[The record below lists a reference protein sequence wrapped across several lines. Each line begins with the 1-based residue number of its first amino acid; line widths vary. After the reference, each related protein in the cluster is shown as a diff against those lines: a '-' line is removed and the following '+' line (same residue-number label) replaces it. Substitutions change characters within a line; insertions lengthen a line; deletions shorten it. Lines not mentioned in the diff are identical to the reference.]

1 MTKTRTPEEARAW
14 LDFQGVSIS
23 QWARDHNF
31 HQSLVREILAGR
43 KKFNRGQ
50 SHNIAVALGM
60 KLGVPTDKP
69 GRIDADQVAGRR
81 RAAHASRLQA
91 QEAAQ

>member
-1 MTKTRTPEEARAW
+1 MTNPRTPEEARAW
-14 LDFQGVSIS
+14 LDYQGVSIT
-23 QWARDHNF
+23 QWSRDRGF
-31 HQSLVREILAGR
+31 HLSLVYAILSGR

-81 RAAHASRLQA
+81 RAAHAARHA
-91 QEAAQ
+91 GVAA